1 MGASNSDQLVK
12 GLVSL
17 NIFFFILSIAI
28 NPKGTTPG
36 FDPFRFLS
44 PDHQSLFALGST
56 GTIPVL
62 QLGRWW
68 TLVSAN
74 YLHGGLL
81 HILFNM
87 LALRQLLPLAVN
99 LFGSYRTILIYTLGG
114 VIGFLISTLAGVYFT
129 IGASAALCSLI
140 GAILYYGKNRGGP
153 YGNAVFGQ
161 IGGWA
166 VSIGIFGFLFPGIN
180 NWGHGGG
187 MAAGVLLA
195 LLLGYKE
202 KKKETTAHKYLAT
215 ACLLGT
221 ICTLLWAFFNGI
233 LFFFYK

>member
-1 MGASNSDQLVK
+1 MGTSNSDLLVK
-12 GLVSL
+12 GLISL
-17 NIFFFILSIAI
+17 NVFCFILSIAV
-28 NPKGTTPG
+28 NPKAATPG

-44 PDHQSLFALGST
+44 PDHQSLLVLGST

-87 LALRQLLPLAVN
+87 LALRQLVPLVIN
-99 LFGSYRTILIYTLGG
+99 VFGSYRAVLIYTLGG
-114 VIGFLISTLAGVYFT
+114 IIGFLISTLAGVYFT

-140 GAILYYGKNRGGP
+140 GSMLYYGKSRGGH
-153 YGNAVFGQ
+153 YGNAVFSQ

-166 VSIGIFGFLFPGIN
+166 VSIGVFGFLFPGIN

-187 MAAGVLLA
+187 MAAGVLLG
-195 LLLGYKE
+195 LLLGYSE
-202 KKKETTAHKYLAT
+202 KRKETIIHKYLAFI
-215 ACLLGT
+215 CLSGT
-221 ICTLLWAFFNGI
+221 ICILLWALFNGL